1 MTLKES
7 RNIMQYLNK
16 REKILDAMQQ
26 LMTTADTRSIRSV
39 RSLRKP
45 ALEKEASIII
55 FPLKMIFWTESLS
68 GPIPAFWKRERLWPL
83 PQT

>member
-1 MTLKES
+1 
-7 RNIMQYLNK
+7 MQYLNK

-26 LMTTADTRSIRSV
+26 LMTTADTRSITVSEIAQ
-39 RSLRKP
+39 K
-45 ALEKEASIII
+45 AGIGKGSIYYY